1 MSRYTLIGLILLAF
15 GLRLYDLGGSSL
27 WYDELLELDIAQ
39 GPFNQ
44 IWPQLEWHAAMPLD
58 YYLLHSWIRG
68 GRQEAWVRFPALVAG
83 TLAVPVIYTLAR
95 RLFNRRTAYLA
106 ALLLAC
112 ASFAVRY
119 SQEARPY
126 TWLLLWVPL
135 GYLGVW
141 QAYRTRRR
149 RYWGLALLGLVGAV
163 LTHYFSL
170 FVLLPLGL
178 FMASQQTTPHLRPK
192 QYWQHLACFG
202 LTVTLILVVFV
213 LAGRFWR
220 LYSVGLG
227 FARAAAQPAALILP
241 AAEKPNRGSGPP
253 LELTFWLEEVLYP
266 LATPERPGLLLYAV
280 FSLLG
285 LLSLF
290 RSERASPQARPRPA
304 VFLLATWL
312 VLPPLLIYLF
322 LLQRGTFFAAR
333 YILYTLPAFLLLV
346 AHGLDRLADFGRT
359 AAGLLLF
366 LALVPLT
373 LAEATELHIYYTADS
388 REDWRAVGQLLRQN
402 AGPDDAVIALRA
414 EPALN
419 WYYPPAVAA
428 PGTYRQDEV
437 VAAAIREHPRRWF
450 ILSSY
455 SQRYDKS
462 WRNWLHQNQAVRIPI
477 DRRVVVFIQQDGQ
490 PASALLDEVRTFSLP
505 PKAAT
510 YIGLADQLRQ
520 QGNIE
525 ASQALEQK
533 ATELAAR

>member
-1 MSRYTLIGLILLAF
+1 
-15 GLRLYDLGGSSL
+15 
-27 WYDELLELDIAQ
+27 
-39 GPFNQ
+39 
-44 IWPQLEWHAAMPLD
+44 MPLD
-58 YYLLHSWIRG
+58 YYLLHAWIKG

-83 TLAVPVIYTLAR
+83 TLAVPVIYALAC

-126 TWLLLWVPL
+126 TWLLLWVML

-141 QAYRTRRR
+141 QAYRTGRQ
-149 RYWGLALLGLVGAV
+149 RYWGLALFGLVAAV

-178 FMASQQTTPHLRPK
+178 FVARQQGHPLRPK
-192 QYWQHLACFG
+192 QYWQQLAYFG
-202 LTVTLILVVFV
+202 LAVTLILVILV

-227 FARAAAQPAALILP
+227 FARAAAQPAVLALP
-241 AAEKPNRGSGPP
+241 AAEKPNRGPGPS
-253 LELTFWLEEVLYP
+253 LELTFWLEEIFYP
-266 LATPERPGLLLYAV
+266 MATPEQPGLLLYVV

-290 RSERASPQARPRPA
+290 RGKLAGSQAGPRPA
-304 VFLLATWL
+304 VFLLVTWL
-312 VLPPLLIYLF
+312 ILPPLLVYLF

-346 AHGLDRLADFGRT
+346 AHGLDRLAGLARPPAIWLPLL
-359 AAGLLLF
+359 AA
-366 LALVPLT
+366 ASLV
-373 LAEATELHIYYTADS
+373 LAEATELHVYYTADS
-388 REDWRAVGQLLRQN
+388 REDWRAVGQLLHQN

-419 WYYPPAVAA
+419 WYYPPAAA
-428 PGTYRQDEV
+428 TPGVYRQDEA

-455 SQRYDKS
+455 SQRYDKG

-477 DRRVVVFIQQDGQ
+477 DRRVVVFVQQEGL

-520 QGNIE
+520 RGRLE
-525 ASQALEQK
+525 ASQAFEQR
-533 ATELAAR
+533 ATELVAR